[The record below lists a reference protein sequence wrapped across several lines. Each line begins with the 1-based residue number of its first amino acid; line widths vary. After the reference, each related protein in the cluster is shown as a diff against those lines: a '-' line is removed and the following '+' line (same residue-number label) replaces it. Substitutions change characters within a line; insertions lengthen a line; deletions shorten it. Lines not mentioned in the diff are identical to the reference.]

1 MILHNMIVRMQ
12 QHGEFYNEAAEMDI
26 VTGFCEAEEA
36 AARQSRTELDQ
47 NITMVAS
54 ETLDDV
60 EE

>member
-1 MILHNMIVRMQ
+1 MIVRMQ